1 VWHGRPLH
9 LERRKAIVLLA
20 FLAMAEQR
28 HNRDRLAAL
37 LWPDLD
43 QQRARAA
50 LRSTSYALTALAPGA

>member
-1 VWHGRPLH
+1 MSDLQLYLFGEPLFVWHGRPLH

-20 FLAMAEQR
+20 FLALAEQR

-43 QQRARAA
+43 QQRA
-50 LRSTSYALTALAPGA
+50 